1 MSEMPKPTKGQL
13 EFLNWEYGMFF
24 HFGIRSFY
32 PGHKDWDG
40 IEMPAEGFDPKE
52 LDCEQWMRVARDAG
66 ATYAILT
73 TKHHDGFALWPSA
86 YSRYSVANT
95 PWKMG
100 SGDVVREFVDACR
113 KYGMKVGLYY
123 SPAQWGSTAIKFES
137 GKEYDDYFI
146 NQITELLTNYG
157 KIDYLWFDGCGSEGH
172 VYDHKRIVGEI
183 FRLQPEILTFCDP
196 EWFPCVR
203 WVGNEDGYASLENPY
218 VVSKWDFSQL
228 TEGSVSLSEASFLP
242 AECDCK
248 LRATWFYDHNEETMK
263 SLDELFGMYECS
275 VGRGSNFLINVGP
288 DERGL
293 IPEADAHRLRE
304 LGEKIRANY
313 TTPIDFSD
321 VTEESEGVYSIM
333 HPQFDASGYG
343 QRDRSRLV
351 NTVVLR
357 EDISKGQAVRA
368 FRIYAH
374 LPAYNRKRVCIYG
387 GYTVGHKSICRFPAV
402 FTPKITVEITDSDG
416 ACRLYD
422 MKAYFVK

>member
-1 MSEMPKPTKGQL
+1 MKIKPTRGQL

-24 HFGIRSFY
+24 HFGIRSFF

-40 IEMPAEGFDPKE
+40 IEMPAENFDPRE

-86 YSRYSVANT
+86 YSHYSVANSS
-95 PWKMG
+95 WRDGK
-100 SGDVVREFVDACR
+100 GDVVRAFVDACR

-123 SPAQWGSTAIKFES
+123 SPAQWGSTAIKFEN

-146 NQITELLTNYG
+146 NQISELLTNYG

-172 VYDHKRIVGEI
+172 VYDHKRIVDEI

-203 WVGNEDGYASLENPY
+203 WVGNEDGYADLDNPY

-228 TEGSVSLSEASFLP
+228 TEGGVELSEASFLP

-248 LRATWFYDHNEETMK
+248 LRATWFYDLNEDTIK
-263 SLDELFGMYECS
+263 PLDELFGMYECS

-288 DERGL
+288 DSRGL
-293 IPEADAHRLRE
+293 IPDADAQRLHE
-304 LGEKIRANY
+304 LGEKIRENY
-313 TTPIDFSD
+313 STPIDFTQI
-321 VTEESEGVYSIM
+321 TEESEGVYSIM
-333 HPQFDASGYG
+333 HPQFDPTGYS
-343 QRDRSRLV
+343 QSSLARAV
-351 NTVVLR
+351 NTVTLC
-357 EDISKGQAVRA
+357 EDLTEGESVRA
-368 FRIYAH
+368 FRIYAA
-374 LPAYNRKRVCIYG
+374 LPAYNFKRILIYCG
-387 GYTVGHKSICRFPAV
+387 CTVGHKTVCRFPTV
-402 FTPKITVEITDSDG
+402 YTPKITVEITDADG
-416 ACRLYD
+416 EVSLTD

>member
-1 MSEMPKPTKGQL
+1 
-13 EFLNWEYGMFF
+13 
-24 HFGIRSFY
+24 
-32 PGHKDWDG
+32 
-40 IEMPAEGFDPKE
+40 
-52 LDCEQWMRVARDAG
+52 
-66 ATYAILT
+66 
-73 TKHHDGFALWPSA
+73 
-86 YSRYSVANT
+86 
-95 PWKMG
+95 
-100 SGDVVREFVDACR
+100 VREFVDACR